1 MKATKVLTKFYEW
14 LHKKNGAHHY
24 EKKVG
29 KDSGGSNIKRIPEAS
44 VDMLEEA
51 CSADPSCN
59 GFNTDGWL
67 KTKIVADDKLYDSTA
82 DLYVKVFDEENSVG
96 LIQRR
101 EDPAPPESFSS
112 ESADQ
117 SEKGG
122 DVVSQLQFILSE
134 TRAEETQAHTDEES
148 AQHNFEDEITTLKSQ
163 EATNLETIASLQ
175 ESIADEEKALQN
187 ARDDHEKTEAEKTAI
202 QKYLWKIRPGC
213 TFITDNIDARKSNRA
228 LETESLNNAINKLKA
243 TPQYKEAK
251 AKADAAALG
260 ECGEPCMN
268 DAESV
273 ECKACKAG

>member
-1 MKATKVLTKFYEW
+1 MKATKVLTKFYDW
-14 LHKKNGAHHY
+14 LHAKNGAHHY
-24 EKKVG
+24 EKKAG

-44 VDMLEEA
+44 VDMMEEA

-96 LIQRR
+96 LLQRR

-112 ESADQ
+112 DSADQ

-134 TRAEETQAHTDEES
+134 TRAEEAQAHTDEKS

-163 EATNLETIASLQ
+163 EATHLETIASLQ
-175 ESIADEEKALQN
+175 ETLPHAKHSLLATQEDKK
-187 ARDDHEKTEAEKTAI
+187 KTEAERTAI

-213 TFITDNIDARKSNRA
+213 T
-228 LETESLNNAINKLKA
+228 
-243 TPQYKEAK
+243 
-251 AKADAAALG
+251 
-260 ECGEPCMN
+260 
-268 DAESV
+268 
-273 ECKACKAG
+273 